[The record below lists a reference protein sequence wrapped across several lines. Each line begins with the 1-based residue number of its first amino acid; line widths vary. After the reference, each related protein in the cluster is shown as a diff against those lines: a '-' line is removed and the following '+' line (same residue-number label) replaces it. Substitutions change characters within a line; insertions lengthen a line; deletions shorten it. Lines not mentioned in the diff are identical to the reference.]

1 MKVIFSVGDP
11 EDDWG
16 QVQSHHHLHHDYQ
29 GEQRAGEK
37 MLLISKI
44 VSSPPFQGEA
54 KHHQPKQ
61 FNQAQ

>member
-16 QVQSHHHLHHDYQ
+16 QVQSHHHLHNDQ

-37 MLLISKI
+37 MLIISKI
-44 VSSPPFQGEA
+44 VLSSPIQGEA